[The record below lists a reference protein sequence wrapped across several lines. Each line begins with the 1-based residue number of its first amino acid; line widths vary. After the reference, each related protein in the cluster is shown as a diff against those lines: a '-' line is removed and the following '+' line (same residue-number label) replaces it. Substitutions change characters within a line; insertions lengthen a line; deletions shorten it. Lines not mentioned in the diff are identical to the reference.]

1 MNDPAK
7 IRNIALVGHRGT
19 GKTSLFEALLFD
31 AGAITRLGSVADGTT
46 VSDWDDDEKKRQMSL
61 SAGLA
66 HVDREGLSFNLIDTP
81 GDSSFLADAIAS
93 LQVVETALVVVNTV
107 LGVEV
112 QHERLWDRAEA
123 RGLGRVIVCNML
135 DRERADFDHAL
146 GLLQE
151 SFGAA
156 GRRRAAAHRQGAR
169 VQRRRR
175 PAHDEGAHVQGRQGD
190 RGRHP
195 RGARRRR
202 RRGSRQAHRRRREH
216 RRRPRREVPHGR
228 GDHGGRAQRGVRRR
242 RRRRSALPGRLRVR
256 DGQHRR
262 GSHLRRARARP
273 VARRRHARPRP

>member
-31 AGAITRLGSVADGTT
+31 AGAITRLGSVSDGAT

-66 HVDREGLSFNLIDTP
+66 HVDRGGLSFNIIDTP

-146 GLLQE
+146 ALLQE
-151 SFGAA
+151 SFGPQVVAVQLPIGKEHDFSGVIDLLTMKA
-156 GRRRAAAHRQGAR
+156 HSCLSAKVIQKTRLLSLWRIRRFPWSGKY
-169 VQRRRR
+169 
-175 PAHDEGAHVQGRQGD
+175 GD
-190 RGRHP
+190 T
-195 RGARRRR
+195 
-202 RRGSRQAHRRRREH
+202 
-216 RRRPRREVPHGR
+216 
-228 GDHGGRAQRGVRRR
+228 
-242 RRRRSALPGRLRVR
+242 
-256 DGQHRR
+256 
-262 GSHLRRARARP
+262 
-273 VARRRHARPRP
+273 